1 MISLQFAM
9 SFLYMNGTPDAH
21 VIRIDPE
28 TTQPEE
34 TRTTSEECRIRT
46 IMRIRRLQP
55 DEFWSVAEQ
64 EWEKNVNTIIGF
76 MERRQARI
84 NSLTNEIYQLVGFS
98 AAFQGLLLTAVS
110 QASRLSCQ
118 TKWWVLALSMFA
130 TVVTATGVRGKTKGV
145 ARLEDA
151 MRHETPY
158 KKVKLHLFFYKP

>member
-1 MISLQFAM
+1 
-9 SFLYMNGTPDAH
+9 MNGAPDDH

-28 TTQPEE
+28 TGQPEQSK
-34 TRTTSEECRIRT
+34 TTSEEGRIRT
-46 IMRIRRLQP
+46 LLRIRRLP
-55 DEFWSVAEQ
+55 PEDFWLVAEQ

-98 AAFQGLLLTAVS
+98 AAFQGLLVTAVS
-110 QASRLSCQ
+110 QASRLSCK

-130 TVVTATGVRGKTKGV
+130 TVVTAAGVRGKTKGV

-151 MRHETPY
+151 MRREMPH
-158 KKVKLHLFFYKP
+158 KKVGIASLFYKP